1 MSKNGECVEG
11 LLDNVAPQLLF
22 AGLLVGGESSR
33 MGSPKPLVRFGGS
46 TLGEI
51 AVRALR
57 GAIGAPNV
65 VLLGAGSVPE
75 SMQALTRLLDPP
87 GLKGPAAGLLAAHRW
102 APNAA
107 WVLAACDHPWLTS
120 ADIQWL
126 VEKRRPGAW
135 AIVPRQ
141 PDGHPCPT
149 LALYEPQA
157 LAVLEQSIVERGAAS
172 VRIAELLDHP
182 RTLIVPTATRGLI
195 NVNTPDELSAQE
207 ALAKANRSA
216 IG

>member
-1 MSKNGECVEG
+1 MATEG
-11 LLDNVAPQLLF
+11 DGAPQPIF

-33 MGSPKPLVRFGGS
+33 MGSPKPLMRFGGS

-51 AVRALR
+51 AAQALR
-57 GAIGAPNV
+57 GALGDTEV
-65 VLLGAGSVPE
+65 VLLGTGPVPE
-75 SMQALTRLLDPP
+75 SLQDLTRLPDPP
-87 GLKGPAAGLLAAHRW
+87 GLKGPVAGLLAAHRW
-102 APNAA
+102 APRAA
-107 WVLAACDHPWLTS
+107 WILAACDHPWLTS

-126 VEKRRPGAW
+126 VELRRPGAW

-157 LAVLEQSIVERGAAS
+157 LEVLERSIVAHGAAS

-182 RTLIVPTATRGLI
+182 RTIICPTLSRGLI
-195 NVNTPDELSAQE
+195 NVNTLDELAAE
-207 ALAKANRSA
+207 EEFARIKRVPER
-216 IG
+216 